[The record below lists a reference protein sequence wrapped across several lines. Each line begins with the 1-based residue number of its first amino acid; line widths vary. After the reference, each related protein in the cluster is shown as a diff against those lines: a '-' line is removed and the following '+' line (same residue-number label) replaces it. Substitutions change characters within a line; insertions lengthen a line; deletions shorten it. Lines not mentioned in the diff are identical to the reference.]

1 MQGKKLVILLH
12 FLFSSR
18 QLNNNTTP
26 NPFFSST
33 LISHAII
40 NLCREPDSESFPIFH
55 FHALFINN
63 NITFNSPKIP
73 TIRLA
78 CNEKLTQTNSVLAS
92 KKPSLL
98 PFKFQNQTIN
108 KQTNTQGIQEF
119 NSFQFVFQEQMGFQV
134 SLGVNCSWL

>member
-73 TIRLA
+73 TIGLA

-98 PFKFQNQTIN
+98 PFKFQNQTFS
-108 KQTNTQGIQEF
+108 KQTLKASK
-119 NSFQFVFQEQMGFQV
+119 NSFPSNFVFQEQMGFQV
-134 SLGVNCSWL
+134 SLGV